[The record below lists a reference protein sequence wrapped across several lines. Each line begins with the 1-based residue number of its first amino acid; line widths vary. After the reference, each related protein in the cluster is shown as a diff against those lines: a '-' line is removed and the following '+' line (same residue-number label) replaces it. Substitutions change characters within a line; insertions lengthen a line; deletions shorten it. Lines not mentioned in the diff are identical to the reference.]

1 MMDYYSHA
9 ETITPSDTAV
19 LNPPCFAFTT
29 AVAGTVTFFVFGD
42 KYLPGAATSDTTSVQ
57 IYASI
62 GVIYPIRCSRIMATG
77 TSATGIVGL
86 W

>member
-1 MMDYYSHA
+1 MDYYSHA

-42 KYLPGAATSDTTSVQ
+42 KYLPGAATSDTTSV
-57 IYASI
+57 
-62 GVIYPIRCSRIMATG
+62 
-77 TSATGIVGL
+77 
-86 W
+86 